1 MKERRSPLYRGSA
14 LELVYQWSGTYIKGK
29 TMLSRMR
36 IYSRECP
43 SLPLV
48 TIFKSRE
55 NLDSRKKR
63 TPSNAAR
70 LNTAISKASIRNHDA
85 TVQAWK
91 LSGAHVRKVSP
102 KNMGAK
108 PRVRRRVRCEFREIL
123 TVHNVH
129 GIARDDKPS
138 Q

>member
-1 MKERRSPLYRGSA
+1 
-14 LELVYQWSGTYIKGK
+14 
-29 TMLSRMR
+29 MR
-36 IYSRECP
+36 IYIRECP
-43 SLPLV
+43 FLPLV

-55 NLDSRKKR
+55 NFDSRKKR

-70 LNTAISKASIRNHDA
+70 LDTTISKANIRNHDA

-108 PRVRRRVRCEFREIL
+108 PRVRRRVRCEFRGIL
-123 TVHNVH
+123 TVHDVH
-129 GIARDDKPS
+129 GIARDDEPS
-138 Q
+138 QQVTYEAGDDVNREDPFITIHADDAVNHDRWWGE